1 MFKKI
6 VTKYK
11 QSGLL
16 GVLLAGMSY
25 EFRQTS
31 KFFLNSAERIST
43 KIPISLNDKEQLNR
57 NQVFKNKHMGRRCFV
72 IGNGLSLN
80 KQDLS
85 LLSNEITIVMNHFYK
100 HPVIEKWQP
109 KYYCFSDPNLFN
121 VSTYAENFYQNV
133 RQKIHLSKFLVPVY
147 AKNIIENQ
155 KLLPIDQTYYAAF
168 RGTLCNG
175 LNYNIGLTESIPGVQ
190 STSQLAIM
198 WSLYMG
204 CSPIYLIGLDHDWLS
219 HISHPVT
226 EHFYK
231 VCDIEDDY
239 FKIKRGSSKGYYKD
253 DLEAILDLW
262 KGYETILRIAA
273 NKNISI
279 INATEGGFLD
289 VFERREYKSIF
300 LNSN

>member
-11 QSGLL
+11 RSGLL
-16 GVLLAGMSY
+16 GVLLEGMSY

-43 KIPISLNDKEQLNR
+43 KIPISLNDKELLNR
-57 NQVFKNKHMGRRCFV
+57 NQVFKNKHMDRRCFV

-85 LLSNEITIVMNHFYK
+85 LLSNEITIAMNAFYK
-100 HPVIEKWQP
+100 HPIVEKWQP
-109 KYYCFSDPNLFN
+109 NYYCFADPDCFDG
-121 VSTYAENFYQNV
+121 STAFENFYQNL
-133 RQKIHLSKFLVPVY
+133 RQKIHSSKYLVPVY
-147 AKNIIENQ
+147 AKNVMENQ
-155 KLLPIDQTYYAAF
+155 KLLPVDQTYYAAF
-168 RGTLCNG
+168 RGTLSNG
-175 LNYNIGLTESIPGVQ
+175 LNYNIDLTESIPGVQ

-204 CSPIYLIGLDHDWLS
+204 CSPIYLIGLDHDQLS
-219 HISHPVT
+219 HRGMDR
-226 EHFYK
+226 HFYK
-231 VCDIEDDY
+231 GTTIDNHSKEDIDL
-239 FKIKRGSSKGYYKD
+239 SKFYYKD
-253 DLEAILDLW
+253 TLKAILKLW

-279 INATEGGFLD
+279 INATDGGFLD

-300 LNSN
+300 LSPN

>member
-31 KFFLNSAERIST
+31 KFFSNSGEWFSA
-43 KIPISLNDKEQLNR
+43 KIPISLNDKELLNR
-57 NQVFKNKHMGRRCFV
+57 NQVFKNKHMDRRCFV
-72 IGNGLSLN
+72 IGNGPSLN

-85 LLSNEITIVMNHFYK
+85 LLSNEITIAVNSFYK
-100 HPVIEKWQP
+100 HPIVEKWQP
-109 KYYCFSDPNLFN
+109 NYHCIADPSFFYESTAMGNFFQNL
-121 VSTYAENFYQNV
+121 
-133 RQKIHLSKFLVPVY
+133 RQKIHSSKFLVPVY
-147 AKNIIENQ
+147 AKNVMENQ
-155 KLLPIDQTYYAAF
+155 KLLPVDQTYYAAF
-168 RGTLCNG
+168 RGTLNNG
-175 LNYNIGLTESIPGVQ
+175 LNYKIDLTEPIPGVQ
-190 STSQLAIM
+190 SVSQLAIM
-198 WSLYMG
+198 WAIYMG
-204 CSPIYLIGLDHDWLS
+204 CSPIYLLGLDHDWLS
-219 HISHPVT
+219 QRGVFT
-226 EHFYK
+226 HFYRGATIDSYSK
-231 VCDIEDDY
+231 AEGDLS
-239 FKIKRGSSKGYYKD
+239 KISYKD
-253 DLEAILDLW
+253 NLRLALDLW
-262 KGYETILRIAA
+262 KGYETILRIIA

>member
-25 EFRQTS
+25 EFKQTS

-43 KIPISLNDKEQLNR
+43 KIPISLNDKELLNR

-72 IGNGLSLN
+72 IGNGPSLN

-100 HPVIEKWQP
+100 HPIVEKWQP
-109 KYYCFSDPNLFN
+109 NYYCHADPNAFN
-121 VSTYAENFYQNV
+121 GSKESENLYQNL
-133 RQKIHLSKFLVPVY
+133 RQKIHSSKYLVPVY

-155 KLLPIDQTYYAAF
+155 KLLPVDQTYYAAF
-168 RGTLCNG
+168 RGTLSNG
-175 LNYNIGLTESIPGVQ
+175 LNYNIDLTESIPGVQ
-190 STSQLAIM
+190 SVSQLAIM

-204 CSPIYLIGLDHDWLS
+204 CSPIYLIGLDHDLLS
-219 HISHPVT
+219 HASYSVFK
-226 EHFYK
+226 HFYK
-231 VCDIEDDY
+231 EVDIDDY
-239 FKIKRGSSKGYYKD
+239 SKEKRVPRKNYYKD
-253 DLEAILDLW
+253 NLEAILDLW
-262 KGYETILRIAA
+262 KGYETILKIIA

>member
-11 QSGLL
+11 QSSLL

-43 KIPISLNDKEQLNR
+43 KIPISLNDKELLMR
-57 NQVFKNKHMGRRCFV
+57 NHIFKNKHMGCRCFV
-72 IGNGLSLN
+72 IGNGSSLK

-85 LLSNEITIVMNHFYK
+85 LLSNEITITVNAFYK
-100 HPVIEKWQP
+100 HPIVEKWQP
-109 KYYCFSDPNLFN
+109 TYYCFSDPLLFDGSTAREIFFQNL
-121 VSTYAENFYQNV
+121 
-133 RQKIHLSKFLVPVY
+133 RQKIHSSKFLVPVY
-147 AKNIIENQ
+147 AKNTVENQ
-155 KLLPIDQTYYAAF
+155 KLLPVDQTYYAAF
-168 RGTLCNG
+168 RGTLNNG
-175 LNYNIGLTESIPGVQ
+175 LNYNIDLTESIPGAQ
-190 STSQLAIM
+190 SVSQLAIM

-204 CSPIYLIGLDHDWLS
+204 CSPIYLLGLDHDWLA
-219 HISHPVT
+219 HRGMDK
-226 EHFYK
+226 HFHRGTT
-231 VCDIEDDY
+231 IENYSKAEEDLS
-239 FKIKRGSSKGYYKD
+239 KIYYKD
-253 DLEAILDLW
+253 DLKAVLDLW
-262 KGYETILRIAA
+262 KGYETILKITA

-300 LNSN
+300 TSSN

>member
-1 MFKKI
+1 MFKKM

-31 KFFLNSAERIST
+31 KFFLNSAERISS
-43 KIPISLNDKEQLNR
+43 KIPISLNDKEILNR
-57 NQVFKNKHMGRRCFV
+57 NQIFKNKHVGRRCFV
-72 IGNGLSLN
+72 IGNGPSLN

-100 HPVIEKWQP
+100 HPIVEKWQP
-109 KYYCFSDPNLFN
+109 NYYCLADPKESDG
-121 VSTYAENFYQNV
+121 SKETENFYQNL
-133 RQKIHLSKFLVPVY
+133 RQKIHSSKFLVPVY
-147 AKNIIENQ
+147 GKNFIENQ
-155 KLLPIDQTYYAAF
+155 KLLPLDQTYYAAF
-168 RGTLCNG
+168 RGTLSNG
-175 LNYNIGLTESIPGVQ
+175 LNYNVDLTESIPGVQ

-198 WSLYMG
+198 WALYMG

-219 HISHPVT
+219 HRGMDR
-226 EHFYK
+226 HFYRGATIDNYSK
-231 VCDIEDDY
+231 ADEDLS
-239 FKIKRGSSKGYYKD
+239 KIYYKD
-253 DLEAILDLW
+253 ELKAVLDLW
-262 KGYETILRIAA
+262 KGYETILRIIA

-289 VFERREYKSIF
+289 VFKRMHYESIF
-300 LNSN
+300 

>member
-43 KIPISLNDKEQLNR
+43 KIPISLNDKELLMR
-57 NQVFKNKHMGRRCFV
+57 NHIFKNKHMGCRCFV
-72 IGNGLSLN
+72 IGNGSSLK

-85 LLSNEITIVMNHFYK
+85 LLSNEITITVNAFYK
-100 HPVIEKWQP
+100 HPIVEKWQP
-109 KYYCFSDPNLFN
+109 TYYCFSDPLLFDGSTAREIFFQNL
-121 VSTYAENFYQNV
+121 
-133 RQKIHLSKFLVPVY
+133 RQKIHSSKFLVPVY
-147 AKNIIENQ
+147 AKNTVENQ
-155 KLLPIDQTYYAAF
+155 KLLPVDQTYYAAF
-168 RGTLCNG
+168 RGTLNNG
-175 LNYNIGLTESIPGVQ
+175 LNYNIDLTESIPGAQ
-190 STSQLAIM
+190 SVSQLAIM

-204 CSPIYLIGLDHDWLS
+204 CSPIYLLGLDHDWLA
-219 HISHPVT
+219 HRGMDK
-226 EHFYK
+226 HFHRGTT
-231 VCDIEDDY
+231 IENYSKAEEDLS
-239 FKIKRGSSKGYYKD
+239 KIYYKD
-253 DLEAILDLW
+253 DLKAVLDLW
-262 KGYETILRIAA
+262 KGYETILKITA

-300 LNSN
+300 TSSN